1 MFTREPVFVFQK
13 EQITGV
19 YLRFHSIVQKILV
32 THPAEKKRSGTTLA
46 DLTISN
52 AEQKLKDE
60 PVLIALLQNYV
71 KLDEGGK

>member
-1 MFTREPVFVFQK
+1 M
-13 EQITGV
+13 
-19 YLRFHSIVQKILV
+19 QKILV

-60 PVLIALLQNYV
+60 PVLIALFQNYV